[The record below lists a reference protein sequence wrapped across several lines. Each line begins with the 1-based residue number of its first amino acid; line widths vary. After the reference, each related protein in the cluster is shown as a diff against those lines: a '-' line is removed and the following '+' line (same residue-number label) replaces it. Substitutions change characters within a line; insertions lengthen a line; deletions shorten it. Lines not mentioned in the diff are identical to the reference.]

1 MGDTQGRIISGGVIA
16 GLIGLYWGL
25 GWLAFN
31 LGEPID
37 YSYKAVLW
45 PPVGLGVAILLI
57 GGLRFWPVILLGEFV
72 TRITLGVDRVVA
84 LEAATA
90 FAATVGTVLSAA
102 LLLKVAGPRPSLERP
117 ATAGSFMVLSA
128 AIGPLVTALLGTW
141 IYGSYGII
149 AWSDSLYVLWAWWSG
164 DLVSILILTP
174 WLMSWR
180 QPAPHRWSLKRLVE
194 LVTMFV
200 VLMLVCGFV
209 FAGLIE
215 RGSYDYPL
223 TYLPV
228 LVIAWG
234 IARFGFREATTALL
248 LVAVA
253 AVWGTL
259 NQIGPFVGATR
270 FESILLLQGFLGTV
284 AAATLSLSAFVVDRH
299 NNERELA
306 RRQAELDSA
315 RELDRLKD
323 DMLNAT
329 THELRTPL
337 AAIIGNAELLED
349 GVPERPTTG
358 QLTIIKG
365 IQAGARRL
373 DKLVNDLLL
382 TSGIAAGKLS
392 LNLQALE
399 LDSAMVGW
407 VACLEEEARG
417 HGVALTYLGS
427 TPLWVLADEERLS
440 QAMFQLLDNAIKFT
454 AEGGTITITLGS
466 DGRRARIEIRDTG
479 IGIAPEHLERVF
491 NRFYQ
496 AEASLT
502 RSQGGA
508 GLGLAIARSLIEAQA
523 GQIGVESQPEVGSTF
538 WMTLPLAA
546 AASPGDRGADTH
558 GPGPAGSDGAV
569 VHDTTP

>member
-1 MGDTQGRIISGGVIA
+1 VGDTQRRIISGGVIA

-117 ATAGSFMVLSA
+117 ATVGSFMVLSA
-128 AIGPLVTALLGTW
+128 AIGPLATALLGTW

-149 AWSDSLYVLWAWWSG
+149 AWSDSPYVLWAWWSG

-407 VACLEEEARG
+407 VAGLEEEARG
-417 HGVALTYLGS
+417 RGVALTYLGS

-466 DGRRARIEIRDTG
+466 DGRQARIEIRDTG

-538 WMTLPLAA
+538 WITLPLAA
-546 AASPGDRGADTH
+546 AASPGHRGADAH
-558 GPGPAGSDGAV
+558 EPGPAGSDGAV